1 MRVGNS
7 GSGINTP
14 KSNASSKVSQKGD
27 FPNIKG
33 LKEFINKKI
42 L

>member
-14 KSNASSKVSQKGD
+14 KSNASKVSQKGGL
-27 FPNIKG
+27 PNIKG